1 MGDTELVRLEAG
13 EGGVATLVL
22 ANPSMRNA
30 ITRELSAQ
38 MNRVLERVAGD
49 RAIRALVVTGEG
61 DEAFCGGMSLK
72 DFLELRPAPWQIY
85 TPGESMIDW
94 WRKLRELPQPTIAA
108 VNGWCVGGGFCVLHA
123 CDLALAADHATFSLS
138 EINFGSIP
146 GGGAM
151 RAALELM
158 PQKAAMFLILTGQP
172 IGADEACRQG
182 LVNRVVQRAALRAE
196 ARALAESL
204 ARHPWQILE
213 WCKRTAQGLRGIAD
227 RTLAIEYETAMAHFV
242 ASARPPVEVD
252 QRLRAFRDKRYK
264 PGTEAYP
271 GDDEPR

>member
-1 MGDTELVRLEAG
+1 MAEPDLVRLEPG

-22 ANPSMRNA
+22 ANASMRNA

-49 RAIRALVVTGEG
+49 RGIRALVVTGEG
-61 DEAFCGGMSLK
+61 GESFCAGMSLK
-72 DFLELRPAPWQIY
+72 DFLELRPEPWRLY
-85 TPGESMIDW
+85 RPGESMIDW

-138 EINFGSIP
+138 EISFGSIP

-172 IGADEACRQG
+172 IGAEEACRQG
-182 LVNRVVQRAALRAE
+182 LVNRVVPRAALRSE
-196 ARALAESL
+196 ALALAESL

-213 WCKRTAQGLRGIAD
+213 WCKRTAHGLRGIAD

-242 ASARPPVEVD
+242 ADARPPVEVD
-252 QRLRAFRDKRYK
+252 TRLRAFRDKRYK
-264 PGTEAYP
+264 PGIEAYP
-271 GDDEPR
+271 EDGDR